1 MEWSSKNVRCA
12 TRPSAY
18 SARTGLFTNS
28 ATFYNLGPQSGI
40 HIVGIS
46 DSGKIH
52 NLLVPIAQEKEHF
65 AVRPSYLQINDI
77 AVTQT

>member
-1 MEWSSKNVRCA
+1 
-12 TRPSAY
+12 
-18 SARTGLFTNS
+18 
-28 ATFYNLGPQSGI
+28 LGPQSGI